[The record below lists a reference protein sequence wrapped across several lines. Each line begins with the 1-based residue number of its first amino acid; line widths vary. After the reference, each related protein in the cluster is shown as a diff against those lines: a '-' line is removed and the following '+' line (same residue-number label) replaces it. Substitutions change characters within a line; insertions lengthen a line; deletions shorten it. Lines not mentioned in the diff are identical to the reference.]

1 MGRKRVDWGSI
12 RWGTLTRWLKKY
24 EGKIK
29 RRYGESP
36 FTRSGEINDRVLRKL
51 YKDENFLRRLSGPH
65 WRRIRRKIG
74 FKLHVLGD

>member
-12 RWGTLTRWLKKY
+12 RWGTLTKWLKKH
-24 EGKIK
+24 ESKIK

-51 YKDENFLRRLSGPH
+51 YNDEEFLKRLSKSR
-65 WRRIRRKIG
+65 WRSVWRKIH
-74 FKLHVLGD
+74 FKLHVLGG